1 MRSGAS
7 SKASSKAMPDN
18 ATAAFATPALAKA
31 SRAVE
36 QTTGRGSASAEA
48 ALQSAGSGEAN
59 SNAGSERGSVK
70 SHSSRTNARGGQFV

>member
-1 MRSGAS
+1 VRSG
-7 SKASSKAMPDN
+7 ASSKAMPDN
-18 ATAAFATPALAKA
+18 ATPELAKA

-36 QTTGRGSASAEA
+36 QTTGSVSAKAS
-48 ALQSAGSGEAN
+48 LQSAGSGDTH